1 MTSTERLY
9 ARLKG
14 KPVDK
19 IPNMNIVMTLVAKVA
34 GVSFREY
41 VQDYRKLVEGNLI
54 CAERFGFDS
63 VGVISDPMREA
74 SAFGAELIYP
84 EEGVPYS
91 DPPLLFDGI
100 DLGKVKIFDP
110 LESPRTLDRI
120 KGVELLRQKVLSDY
134 PVIGWVEGVL
144 AETADLRGVNTL
156 MYDLVEED
164 DDEGEDN
171 DRCSSDDEGDDG
183 FENRLDSRCKKNSP
197 LRDLMDVV
205 YTQQCRFALEQIKAG
220 ADVIGVGNAV
230 ASLIGPGLYKE
241 FGLSYDIALTRFIQE
256 NGAKVKLHIC
266 GNITAI
272 MPLLARVAPD
282 IIYIDWMVDLGWA
295 SEVFSGTGTS
305 VCGNVNPVAV
315 LYQGDAALVEEKI
328 LECIGIDDPTLL
340 FSAGCEVPAA
350 TPVENLLLMD
360 RLLWV

>member
-9 ARLKG
+9 ARLQG

-19 IPNMNIVMTLVAKVA
+19 IPNMNIVMALVAKVA

-41 VQDYRKLVEGNLI
+41 VQDYRKLVDGNLI

-74 SAFGAELIYP
+74 SAFGATLIYP

-91 DPPLLFDGI
+91 DPPLLVEGI
-100 DLGKVKIFDP
+100 DLSKVKVVDP

-120 KGVELLRQKVLSDY
+120 KGVELLRQKVCADY

-144 AETADLRGVNTL
+144 AETADLRGVNAL
-156 MYDLVEED
+156 MYDLAEAD
-164 DDEGEDN
+164 DDE
-171 DRCSSDDEGDDG
+171 
-183 FENRLDSRCKKNSP
+183 FTP
-197 LRDLMDVV
+197 LRELMDVV
-205 YTQQCRFALEQIKAG
+205 FSQQYRFALEQIKAG

-230 ASLIGPGLYKE
+230 ASLIGPRLYKS
-241 FGLSYDIALTRFIQE
+241 FGLSYDIALTQFIQE

-272 MPLLARVAPD
+272 MPLLVEVAPD
-282 IIYIDWMVDLGWA
+282 IIDIDWMVDLRKA
-295 SEVFSGTGTS
+295 SEVFAGTGTS

-315 LYQGDAALVEEKI
+315 LYQGDTALVKESI
-328 LECIGIDDPTLL
+328 LECINIDDPTLL
-340 FSAGCEVPAA
+340 IAAGCEVPAA
-350 TPVENLLLMD
+350 TPEENLLLMD
-360 RLLWV
+360 KLLYF